1 MMRCGWCA
9 KSIASV
15 NKPHTRKDCEMT
27 IEKEIKKLKEN
38 IARLT
43 RANDLLEKQI
53 KVSKKSDENLKR
65 RKSDNEK

>member
-1 MMRCGWCA
+1 
-9 KSIASV
+9 
-15 NKPHTRKDCEMT
+15 MT